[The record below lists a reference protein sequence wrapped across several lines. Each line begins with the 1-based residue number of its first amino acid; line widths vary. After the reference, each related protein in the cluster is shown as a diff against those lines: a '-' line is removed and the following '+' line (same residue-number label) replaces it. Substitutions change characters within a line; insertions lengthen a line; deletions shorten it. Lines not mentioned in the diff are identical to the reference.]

1 MAEEPL
7 KDPAN
12 DPAEVQLPLWFRDDD
27 HLVTGAGIVRRSDH
41 ALLDEE
47 GLPQS
52 LALRGAEERALAE
65 AKAAQKAE
73 AAAAKQTK
81 KEAADAGK

>member
-47 GLPQS
+47 GL
-52 LALRGAEERALAE
+52 A
-65 AKAAQKAE
+65 
-73 AAAAKQTK
+73 
-81 KEAADAGK
+81 